1 MSVKFITSIVEVRF
15 EREDGR
21 HLQIFSFNQYLR
33 LPKLVQSF
41 YVYSRAKRLD
51 VRSREGY
58 QERRQTFRSVDTFY
72 ELEYTCERKSMV
84 PTLPNFSQTSLSFCL
99 APSHRCQR
107 PLCTG
112 SQELIHT
119 IAILNRSK
127 LDVVLYRVHT
137 FSNGTIENYLFFLDK
152 VIKLYE
158 LMTKRYFSTQICV
171 PKQLPIF
178 FSFANQSKLYDFVRV
193 VWNIF

>member
-1 MSVKFITSIVEVRF
+1 MSVKFNTSIVEVRF

-21 HLQIFSFNQYLR
+21 RLQIFSFHQYLR

-84 PTLPNFSQTSLSFCL
+84 PTLPNFSQTRLSFCL
-99 APSHRCQR
+99 APSRRCQR
-107 PLCTG
+107 PLCAG

-119 IAILNRSK
+119 ITILNRSK
-127 LDVVLYRVHT
+127 LDVVLYIVHT
-137 FSNGTIENYLFFLDK
+137 FSKGTMENYLFFNLLNK

-158 LMTKRYFSTQICV
+158 LMTNKLFFNINLWSKVAPNYFFVSQISLNV
-171 PKQLPIF
+171 
-178 FSFANQSKLYDFVRV
+178 
-193 VWNIF
+193 